1 MIDPHSDFLQSY
13 EPESAGDIE
22 IKLIGQTARRGK
34 VQWVAPDG
42 IDLAIVS
49 VALPAMTIEAA
60 DCSRMDPLQ
69 IGERVFA
76 IGNPFG
82 FGWTQTPGEISQ
94 LRVQKKAARLV
105 ELVQTSAAI
114 NQGNSGGGLY
124 DHDGKLIG
132 ITTWSSDKRVAEGI
146 SFAIAL
152 TTLRLEPRLPHFV
165 GFQEEG
171 LGTMSSLRLRRL
183 QADYERLKQI
193 LAAHPR
199 IKLTGADG
207 DPPERYELEYRVRG
221 MRQRGDEITPTD
233 RHKVEIVLPVDY
245 PRLPPQCRML
255 TPVFHPNIAPHAIC
269 VGDHWNA
276 GEPIWSIVSRIAEMI
291 AFQSYNVKSPLNGEA
306 ARWVEQNVDKL
317 PTDDASFLLSAPS
330 ASGRSDKPQAQA
342 RPAAAI
348 RRENPTSPPLAAVA
362 EPRLIICP
370 SCQGKLRVPNG
381 RPPRVR
387 CGRCQTVID
396 LAAETEN

>member
-1 MIDPHSDFLQSY
+1 
-13 EPESAGDIE
+13 
-22 IKLIGQTARRGK
+22 
-34 VQWVAPDG
+34 
-42 IDLAIVS
+42 
-49 VALPAMTIEAA
+49 
-60 DCSRMDPLQ
+60 
-69 IGERVFA
+69 
-76 IGNPFG
+76 
-82 FGWTQTPGEISQ
+82 
-94 LRVQKKAARLV
+94 
-105 ELVQTSAAI
+105 
-114 NQGNSGGGLY
+114 
-124 DHDGKLIG
+124 
-132 ITTWSSDKRVAEGI
+132 
-146 SFAIAL
+146 
-152 TTLRLEPRLPHFV
+152 
-165 GFQEEG
+165 
-171 LGTMSSLRLRRL
+171 MSTLRLRRL

-199 IKLTGADG
+199 IKLTDADG

-221 MRQRGDEITPTD
+221 MRQRGDEITPAD

-317 PTDDASFLLSAPS
+317 PTDDASFLLSAAT
-330 ASGRSDKPQAQA
+330 ASGRSDKPQAQS
-342 RPAAAI
+342 RPTAEI
-348 RRENPTSPPLAAVA
+348 RRANPTPPVPSAVVA
-362 EPRLIICP
+362 EPRLIVCP
-370 SCQGKLRVPNG
+370 NCQGKLRVPNG
-381 RPPRVR
+381 QPPRVR